1 MDVVPA
7 GPLAMLARK
16 RRSKHWSK
24 TVFAADLL
32 NGGRSEAIADL
43 NSMKADYLHTLKH
56 GAHKAHE
63 VGTSHYS
70 SRGPIWQQFIEETV
84 H

>member
-56 GAHKAHE
+56 GADKAHE
-63 VGTSHYS
+63 VGASHYS
-70 SRGPIWQQFIEETV
+70 SRGPIWQQFIDETA